1 MDRPFWSRLEYA
13 VCGWLAASGE
23 PHLRW
28 LWCDGF
34 LPESIADTQFGVDV
48 EGIAWVGNGKTQHPF
63 RFVASLPQKLLQSD
77 RENIAIDQLRL
88 DEEQRT
94 LTLTIRETRDPL
106 PEHRP

>member
-1 MDRPFWSRLEYA
+1 MANQRHEVLKDRPFWSRLEYA
-13 VCGWLAASGE
+13 VSGWLAASGE
-23 PHLRW
+23 PQLRW

-34 LPESIADTQFGVDV
+34 LPESTADTQFGVDV
-48 EGIAWVGNGKTQHPF
+48 EGIAWVGNGKTQQPF

-94 LTLTIRETRDPL
+94 LMLSIAAL
-106 PEHRP
+106 